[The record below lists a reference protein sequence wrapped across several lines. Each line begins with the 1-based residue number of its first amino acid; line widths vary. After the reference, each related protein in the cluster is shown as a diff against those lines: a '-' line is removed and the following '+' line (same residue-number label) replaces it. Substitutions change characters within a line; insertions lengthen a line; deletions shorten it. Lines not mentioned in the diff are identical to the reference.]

1 MKRIFIYSDN
11 KDYKKGLIKA
21 LKQTFSEGEEFDYS
35 TSSNRSEA
43 IHALSLKEYHAIV
56 IDCTLPRSDLPII
69 LKYLSTNDYYF
80 CHIYFLADDFSLFDE
95 IIQTINFPHLY
106 LLSMPINVE
115 RLADKISSQL
125 FPFVQKAVDNDMK
138 INLDFLKV
146 FIDCTKSIL
155 SDFCLLGE
163 VHHARPYIK
172 TINNKIDFSL
182 IGEILLKSEF
192 FEGNFKIG
200 FTKEVYLKLIN
211 NVLMI
216 DATEITDESV
226 DFASELVNMIYGQA
240 KNILND
246 QGHNFLKIIPRFD
259 LNPPNTIS
267 KNHTIVVPII
277 ASIGTIYIE
286 VEVISVK

>member
-21 LKQTFSEGEEFDYS
+21 LKRTFSEVEEFDYS
-35 TSSNRSEA
+35 TSSNRSET

-80 CHIYFLADDFSLFDE
+80 CHIYFLSDDFTLFDE
-95 IIQTINFPHLY
+95 IIQSINFPHLY
-106 LLSMPINVE
+106 LLSMPVDVE

-125 FPFVQKAVDNDMK
+125 FPFVEKIVDTDMR

-146 FIDCTKSIL
+146 FIDCTKKIL

-163 VHHARPYIK
+163 VHHERPYIK
-172 TINNKIDFSL
+172 TQKNKIDFAL
-182 IGEILLKSEF
+182 IGEIVLKSEF

-200 FTKEVYLKLIN
+200 FTKDVYLKLIN

-216 DATEITDESV
+216 DADEITDESV

-259 LNPPNTIS
+259 LNPPNIIS
-267 KNHTIVVPII
+267 KYHTIVVPII